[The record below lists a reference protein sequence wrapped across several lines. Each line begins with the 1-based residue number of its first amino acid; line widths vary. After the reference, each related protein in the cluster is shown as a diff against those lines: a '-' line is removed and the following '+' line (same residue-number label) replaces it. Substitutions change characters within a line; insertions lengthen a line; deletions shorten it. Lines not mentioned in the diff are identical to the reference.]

1 MFANLT
7 ERFQNVFNSLSGRGK
22 LREEHVRTAARDIR
36 LALLAA
42 DVHVSV
48 VKDFVDVVAE
58 RAVGQNV
65 LDSITP
71 HQQFIKIVSDE
82 LTRVLGGETIP
93 FDFAATPPLVV
104 MIVGLQ
110 GGGKTTSAAKF
121 ASFCRS
127 QGRRPLLVPADVHR
141 PAAIEQLTHLANE
154 EKIACFSSKAG
165 DKAVSIAKNAV
176 KHAKAE
182 GYDTVIIDTAGRLHI
197 DEEMMAEARAI
208 AKEARPQRILYVA
221 DAMTGQ
227 DAARS
232 AAAFNDALPI
242 TGVVLTKCDG
252 DARGGAALSIRAVTG
267 QPLLFVGVGE
277 RTDEF
282 EEFHPDRMARRVL
295 GMGDVVSF
303 VETVEQKVSSDEM
316 EEMAENLKSGQF
328 TLEDYRSQLNMMRR
342 MGPAEK
348 LLGLIPG
355 FSAMSGAIDGQEMK
369 ATLKRRRA
377 ILDSMTSQERK
388 NPTIINGSRR
398 KRMAMGSGTEVTE
411 VNRLL
416 KEFKTMSQ
424 MMRKVRKGGMKKL
437 LRGLTGGGFSC

>member
-22 LREEHVRTAARDIR
+22 LKEEHVRTAARDIR

-42 DVHVSV
+42 DVHISV
-48 VKDFVDVVAE
+48 VKGFVDAVSE
-58 RAVGQNV
+58 RAIGHSV

-82 LTRVLGGETIP
+82 LTKALGGETMP

-110 GGGKTTSAAKF
+110 GSGKTTSAAKF
-121 ASFCRS
+121 ANFCRS
-127 QGRRPLLVPADVHR
+127 QGRRPMLVPADVHR
-141 PAAIEQLTHLANE
+141 PAAIDQLKHLASE
-154 EKIACFSSKAG
+154 EKIACFPSKVG
-165 DKAVSIAKNAV
+165 DKAVAIAKDAV
-176 KHAKAE
+176 KHAKGE

-197 DEEMMAEARAI
+197 DEEMMNEARAV
-208 AKEARPQRILYVA
+208 AKEVEPQRILYVA

-277 RTDEF
+277 KAADF

-295 GMGDVVSF
+295 GMGDVVSL
-303 VETVEQKVSSDEM
+303 VEAVEQEVSQDEM
-316 EEMAENLKSGQF
+316 EKIATNMKSGQF
-328 TLEDYRSQLNMMRR
+328 DLEDYRSQLNMMRR

-348 LLGLIPG
+348 LLGMIPG
-355 FSAMSGAIDGQEMK
+355 FSGLNGSIDSNQM
-369 ATLKRRRA
+369 ADTLKRRRA
-377 ILDSMTSQERK
+377 ILDSMTPQERK

-398 KRMAMGSGTEVTE
+398 KRMALGSGTEVSE

-416 KEFKTMSQ
+416 KEFKAMGQ

-437 LRGLTGGGFSC
+437 LRGLTGGGFS

>member
-1 MFANLT
+1 
-7 ERFQNVFNSLSGRGK
+7 
-22 LREEHVRTAARDIR
+22 
-36 LALLAA
+36 
-42 DVHVSV
+42 
-48 VKDFVDVVAE
+48 
-58 RAVGQNV
+58 
-65 LDSITP
+65 
-71 HQQFIKIVSDE
+71 VSDE
-82 LTRVLGGETIP
+82 LTRALGGETMP

-104 MIVGLQ
+104 MVVGLQ
-110 GGGKTTSAAKF
+110 GSGKTTSVAKF
-121 ASFCRS
+121 ANFCRS

-141 PAAIEQLTHLANE
+141 PAAIDQLKHLAKE
-154 EKIACFSSKAG
+154 ESLACFPSKVG
-165 DKAVSIAKNAV
+165 DKAVNIARDAVRHAKN
-176 KHAKAE
+176 E

-197 DEEMMAEARAI
+197 DEEMMDEARAV
-208 AKEARPQRILYVA
+208 AKAVEPQRILYVA

-232 AAAFNDALPI
+232 AAAFNEALSI
-242 TGVVLTKCDG
+242 TGVILTKCDG

-277 RTDEF
+277 KTADF

-295 GMGDVVSF
+295 GMGDVVSL
-303 VETVEQKVSSDEM
+303 VETVEQKVSGDEM
-316 EEMAENLKSGQF
+316 DRMAENLKRGQF

-348 LLGLIPG
+348 LLGMIPG
-355 FSAMSGAIDGQEMK
+355 FSAIGSSIDSNQM
-369 ATLKRRRA
+369 ADTLKRRRA
-377 ILDSMTSQERK
+377 ILDSMTRQERK

-398 KRMAMGSGTEVTE
+398 KRMALGSGTDVTE

-416 KEFKTMSQ
+416 KEFKAMSL